1 MAVFAYRVARPDGST
16 IHGHVEGEE
25 ESLVR
30 AKLEAQGLLV
40 FHLHKRGVA
49 AAKAVGKPW
58 IQGRFPLGQF
68 LIFNQELLALVKSG
82 LPVLRVWDLL
92 IDRAG
97 HAGFQQVL
105 REVKEDIRGGASAS
119 DALSKHSRY
128 FPELYVAT
136 VRAGEQSGN
145 LPDVLQRYVAYLKLI
160 IALRQKVTKAISYPI
175 VLVLIGIAVI
185 GFLLTYVMPTFV
197 SVYGE
202 SAKTLPWATQLVLD
216 LVIRAEAW
224 TLPAVIV
231 VGSMVLGAR
240 AYYATSGGRLS
251 VDRLFLKLPVVGQI
265 IVQHNTVQL
274 TRTLGTI
281 LGGGTPLVDALH
293 SARAAVSNRFVSQQL
308 VRAVAEI
315 REGQTLA
322 KAVDGPKVLPKLAI
336 EMLAVGEETGSLDA
350 MLRDIAEFYEAD
362 LDTRLAQLTT
372 WVEPALLLVM
382 GVLVGGIVIVMYL
395 PVFQMAG
402 TVGG

>member
-1 MAVFAYRVARPDGST
+1 MAVFAYRVARPDGAT

-30 AKLEAQGLLV
+30 ARLESQGLLV
-40 FHLHKRGVA
+40 FHLHRHGTATVEA
-49 AAKAVGKPW
+49 RKPW
-58 IQGRFPLGQF
+58 FRGRLPLGQF
-68 LIFNQELLALVKSG
+68 LIFNQELVALVKSG
-82 LPVLRVWDLL
+82 LPILRVWDLL
-92 IDRAG
+92 IERTG
-97 HAGFQQVL
+97 HAGFQQAL

-119 DALSKHSRY
+119 DALGKHASY

-145 LPDVLQRYVAYLKLI
+145 LPDVLQRYVTYLKLMM
-160 IALRQKVTKAISYPI
+160 ALRQKVTKAISYPI
-175 VLVLIGIAVI
+175 VLICIGIAVI

-202 SAKTLPWATQLVLD
+202 SAKTLPWATQLLLD
-216 LVIRAEAW
+216 AVSHAKAW
-224 TLPAVIV
+224 ALPGVAAIV
-231 VGSMVLGAR
+231 GMLLGIQ
-240 AYYATSGGRLS
+240 AYYTTSAGRLWI
-251 VDRLFLKLPVVGQI
+251 DRLCLILPVVGPI

-274 TRTLGTI
+274 MRTLGTI

-293 SARAAVSNRFVSQQL
+293 SARAAVSNRFVSQRL
-308 VRAVAEI
+308 IRAVDEI
-315 REGQTLA
+315 REGATLA
-322 KAVDGPKVLPKLAI
+322 NALDRPKVLPRLAI

-350 MLRDIAEFYEAD
+350 MLGDVAEFYEAD

-372 WVEPALLLVM
+372 WIEPALLLIM
-382 GVLVGGIVIVMYL
+382 GVMVGGIVIVMYL